1 MKRIAGLFV
10 ALSSLLSAQRQMS
23 VRECET
29 AFQRNN
35 LHLLAAQYNINM
47 ADADIMQARIWELP
61 RVDLQINAY
70 NPEDHKILDA
80 KNSKSFEISQL
91 IYLGGK
97 KKNEIAFAK
106 SNKELAQLQFSQL
119 LAELRTQLR
128 SNYYNLY
135 FEHLKLEGTQKQLA
149 YMNDLLKAYKEQT
162 AKGNISLKD
171 AVRLQ
176 SVVIQLS
183 SDENTIQNEIMG
195 LRQTL
200 KVLTGTTEDFDTQVS
215 EDEANQILEVQPFAD
230 LDDLKRKAL
239 ENNADY
245 HYFLKLTENSRLYE
259 QWQKSFN
266 TPDLTLGAAWDQNGG
281 TFKNEINLKIGIPLP
296 LWKTNQGN
304 IEKARYAISQNQK
317 NAEYQKLNLETMV
330 EASYKTWKNHY
341 NQLSQ
346 IKTSD
351 MDHLDQVYKGMVTNF
366 RHGNVSLLEF
376 TDFMESYR
384 QTALQICEMKKQ
396 IILSAE
402 QLNNLVQTKIYY

>member
-1 MKRIAGLFV
+1 
-10 ALSSLLSAQRQMS
+10 MS

-97 KKNEIAFAK
+97 NKNEIAFAK

-239 ENNADY
+239 ENNAEY